1 MARRWCLVL
10 AALLM
15 AATLASC
22 RWESEDTQRV
32 VDGYE
37 ALVSVVGSF
46 QITNDRELIGSR
58 MRGTDAYTGSYTAD
72 CQDADGRD
80 VIFGGAS
87 IRTRRLHLT
96 GQVRTEAGTAR
107 LRIRLGEEAQYWEPD
122 ENGCFDI
129 PLLLSGGG
137 NYIMVDFEGFRG
149 TVELT
154 VTED

>member
-22 RWESEDTQRV
+22 RWESEDMQRV

-37 ALVSVVGSF
+37 ALVSAVGSF

-96 GQVRTEAGTAR
+96 GQVRTEAGTA
-107 LRIRLGEEAQYWEPD
+107 P
-122 ENGCFDI
+122 
-129 PLLLSGGG
+129 S
-137 NYIMVDFEGFRG
+137 
-149 TVELT
+149 
-154 VTED
+154 

>member
-22 RWESEDTQRV
+22 RWESEDMQRV

-37 ALVSVVGSF
+37 ALVSAVGSF

-80 VIFGGAS
+80 VIFGGRFHPDPPAS
-87 IRTRRLHLT
+87 PHR
-96 GQVRTEAGTAR
+96 AGED
-107 LRIRLGEEAQYWEPD
+107 GSG
-122 ENGCFDI
+122 NG
-129 PLLLSGGG
+129 PS
-137 NYIMVDFEGFRG
+137 
-149 TVELT
+149 
-154 VTED
+154 